1 MVIGNAEI
9 FSARRALEALRSGVP
24 NGDAVSI
31 LGCDQSEIVSVFE
44 QILNETANE
53 TRTDSSNMGMLV
65 EGGFGSGKSH
75 LLQHL

>member
-31 LGCDQSEIVSVFE
+31 LGCDQSEIVSGFE
-44 QILNETANE
+44 KILNETLNE
-53 TRTDSSNMGMLV
+53 T
-65 EGGFGSGKSH
+65 
-75 LLQHL
+75 